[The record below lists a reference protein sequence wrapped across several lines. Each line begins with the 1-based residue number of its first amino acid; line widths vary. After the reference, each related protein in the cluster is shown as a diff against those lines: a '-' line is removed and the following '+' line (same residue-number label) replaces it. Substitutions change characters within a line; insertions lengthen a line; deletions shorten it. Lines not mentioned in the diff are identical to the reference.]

1 MLRKTDLERMNTVL
15 YVTLEVVRI
24 VAILA
29 QPVMPSSS
37 AKLLEVLGQPEGESR
52 RFAAVATPPIV
63 AGTELPRPPGARL
76 PALRRTRRGVDPLS
90 HNSHKQK
97 RSLTSFRSVRG

>member
-1 MLRKTDLERMNTVL
+1 MLRKTDIERMNTVL

-37 AKLLEVLGQPEGESR
+37 AKLLEVLGQPEGPAR
-52 RFAAVATPPIV
+52 LFTAIAAPIQP
-63 AGTELPRPPGARL
+63 GTELLAPVPVFPRYEE
-76 PALRRTRRGVDPLS
+76 PAEA
-90 HNSHKQK
+90 
-97 RSLTSFRSVRG
+97 

>member
-1 MLRKTDLERMNTVL
+1 MNTVL

-52 RFAAVATPPIV
+52 RFAAVATPIV
-63 AGTELPRPPGARL
+63 AGTELPA
-76 PALRRTRRGVDPLS
+76 PAPVFPRYEEPVEA
-90 HNSHKQK
+90 
-97 RSLTSFRSVRG
+97 